1 MAGSPHL
8 TDEQRLE
15 QLGYKQELK
24 RELSSFTN
32 FAFSFSIISILT
44 GLNGLYMYGFNT
56 GGPVAIIW
64 GWPVVSFFT
73 LLVGLALAEICSSYP
88 SSGAL
93 YYWAAQLSGP
103 KWAPLASWVTGWF
116 NLLGQI
122 GCTAGIV
129 FAQATVMLQIAAL
142 NNPEYTLT
150 PAHQVLLCGA
160 ILIIHALLNTFAVK
174 LVNAL
179 NYVSVWWHIIG
190 VAVIVISIAVKAPM
204 HQSASYVFGEY
215 RDEGGWGDKAG
226 KGYVVLIGLLTAQF
240 TMTGYDASAHMTEE
254 TKNASISGPVG
265 IVMSILVSFVV
276 GWIYLLGLTFSIQNE
291 LAVSGA
297 DNPDGTSNVGGVVQ
311 IFLDTT
317 GQTGATLLAIIV
329 MGAMFWC
336 GMSSVTS
343 NSRMIYA
350 FSRDGALPF
359 SNLWHRIHP
368 TTHTPIA
375 AVWLGATLSL
385 VLCLPILGNSTA
397 FAAITSIATIG
408 LYISYAIP
416 IVLRLTLGRRG
427 FVRGPMH
434 LGRFSYVVGT
444 MACAWTAFITVLFV
458 LPTGYPVTKEN
469 MNYAVVMVGFVVAFS
484 MGWWILDARKWFK
497 GPRIASPVSHSD
509 VPAHLDRDM
518 THVDIA
524 FSGKAV

>member
-204 HQSASYVFGEY
+204 HQSASYVFGY
-215 RDEGGWGDKAG
+215 
-226 KGYVVLIGLLTAQF
+226 
-240 TMTGYDASAHMTEE
+240 
-254 TKNASISGPVG
+254 
-265 IVMSILVSFVV
+265 
-276 GWIYLLGLTFSIQNE
+276 
-291 LAVSGA
+291 
-297 DNPDGTSNVGGVVQ
+297 
-311 IFLDTT
+311 
-317 GQTGATLLAIIV
+317 ATLGIWFILCTWA
-329 MGAMFWC
+329 MG
-336 GMSSVTS
+336 
-343 NSRMIYA
+343 
-350 FSRDGALPF
+350 
-359 SNLWHRIHP
+359 
-368 TTHTPIA
+368 
-375 AVWLGATLSL
+375 
-385 VLCLPILGNSTA
+385 
-397 FAAITSIATIG
+397 
-408 LYISYAIP
+408 
-416 IVLRLTLGRRG
+416 
-427 FVRGPMH
+427 
-434 LGRFSYVVGT
+434 
-444 MACAWTAFITVLFV
+444 
-458 LPTGYPVTKEN
+458 
-469 MNYAVVMVGFVVAFS
+469 
-484 MGWWILDARKWFK
+484 
-497 GPRIASPVSHSD
+497 
-509 VPAHLDRDM
+509 
-518 THVDIA
+518 
-524 FSGKAV
+524 